1 MGSYLVTKFTGLQ
14 ANIYFQIALIMLLGL
29 LAKNAILIVE
39 FAMQRRQAGLSI
51 VDAALEGARVR
62 LRPILMT
69 SFAFIIG
76 LLPLVFAGG
85 TGAAGNRSI
94 GTGAVGGLLVG
105 TILGVF
111 IIPILY
117 IIFQH
122 LQEKITG
129 IPEAAKTENKSISE
143 KE

>member
-1 MGSYLVTKFTGLQ
+1 

-39 FAMQRRQAGLSI
+39 FALQRRRSGYTI
-51 VDAALEGARVR
+51 VAAAIEGAKVR

-69 SFAFIIG
+69 SLAFIIG

-85 TGAAGNRSI
+85 VGAAGNNSI
-94 GTGAVGGLLVG
+94 GTGAVGGLLIG

-111 IIPILY
+111 VIPILY
-117 IIFQH
+117 ILFQW
-122 LQEKITG
+122 LQDKVSKK
-129 IPEAAKTENKSISE
+129 PQAVSNENI
-143 KE
+143 

>member
-1 MGSYLVTKFTGLQ
+1 
-14 ANIYFQIALIMLLGL
+14 
-29 LAKNAILIVE
+29 
-39 FAMQRRQAGLSI
+39 
-51 VDAALEGARVR
+51 
-62 LRPILMT
+62 MT

-117 IIFQH
+117 IIFQY

-129 IPEAAKTENKSISE
+129 VPEAAKTENKSISE